1 MWAAGWRSPWC
12 CRLRCSVLS
21 RCEQPRSGRGGG
33 CRACGRRASRCA
45 SRPRARRALSRPSST
60 GCTSDS
66 QSRSVRSATS
76 PRLPAFAQAS
86 ADRLACIVP
95 GDGHSRT
102 AVWARKPLK
111 CWLAGTK
118 MCAAPAKHASY
129 SYARCARRLR
139 ATRDNSTWPATCISV
154 TAPRVRL
161 VALQNMFGGRNPLVP
176 LGCLATA
183 GVLCRGVLAMY
194 QGDKI
199 LSQKMMRGRACTRAA
214 YCCCALPSV
223 CGACSR
229 TSKTRVAVAVHAG
242 PCLTRCDGRLCCA
255 HRHPGARSDCHH
267 DRGRRDCRAHP
278 ISAKTTDGGRG
289 NTSGSRTGDGCG
301 TGAEIDRVT
310 SAARLCVGWRVHAT
324 EESRKSEHC
333 LVRRS

>member
-1 MWAAGWRSPWC
+1 MVWGAEHVAGAHCAVRADHGRDERSAGRAQPAARAIPRAGQCAAPRLLACLHSLRHRLTASLASCPVMATAGRRSGRESRSSAGWRGQKC
-12 CRLRCSVLS
+12 ALRQLN
-21 RCEQPRSGRGGG
+21 
-33 CRACGRRASRCA
+33 
-45 SRPRARRALSRPSST
+45 
-60 GCTSDS
+60 
-66 QSRSVRSATS
+66 
-76 PRLPAFAQAS
+76 
-86 ADRLACIVP
+86 
-95 GDGHSRT
+95 
-102 AVWARKPLK
+102 
-111 CWLAGTK
+111 
-118 MCAAPAKHASY
+118 MCY

-289 NTSGSRTGDGCG
+289 NPSGSRTGDGCG